1 VDQVQV
7 EVIEAEPGQR
17 LLEGS
22 LSAVLPAVLD
32 PQLGGDKQLVP
43 RDAAVGDGP
52 ADGLFVAVRLRGVE
66 VAVANGEGVGDSL
79 LGLVRGDLVDAEPK
93 DRHLDPVVEG
103 DVAALVG
110 HGV

>member
-7 EVIEAEPGQR
+7 EVVEAEPGQR

-22 LSAVLPAVLD
+22 LGAVLAAVLD

-43 RDAAVGDGP
+43 RDAAGGDGP

-66 VAVANGEGVGDSL
+66 W
-79 LGLVRGDLVDAEPK
+79 R
-93 DRHLDPVVEG
+93 
-103 DVAALVG
+103 
-110 HGV
+110 